1 MNYQQLT
8 ERRRYQ
14 ISALLEQGISVPEI
28 IGIKKELLKRGGQL
42 EIDSICATIL
52 YRHLT
57 QKQRVDAM
65 VLIRSLSNP
74 ILKSKLITKA
84 LDATYLN
91 PQWGIWSM
99 TNDELQADKDF
110 HEFIDSFASYI
121 GLSASGLGVKEL
133 IDSARSNQKLAKG
146 GIVMLVIW
154 GTVAFN
160 KSELN
165 KVSKE
170 INNRTVMLTS
180 ELY

>member
-1 MNYQQLT
+1 MN
-8 ERRRYQ
+8 
-14 ISALLEQGISVPEI
+14 
-28 IGIKKELLKRGGQL
+28 
-42 EIDSICATIL
+42 
-52 YRHLT
+52 
-57 QKQRVDAM
+57 
-65 VLIRSLSNP
+65 
-74 ILKSKLITKA
+74 
-84 LDATYLN
+84 
-91 PQWGIWSM
+91 
-99 TNDELQADKDF
+99 
-110 HEFIDSFASYI
+110 SFASYI

-165 KVSKE
+165 KVRKE

>member
-1 MNYQQLT
+1 MTKLISIANLPYNLSASRAAQL
-8 ERRRYQ
+8 
-14 ISALLEQGISVPEI
+14 SVLSEI

-65 VLIRSLSNP
+65 VLIRSLSSP

-110 HEFIDSFASYI
+110 HEFIC
-121 GLSASGLGVKEL
+121 
-133 IDSARSNQKLAKG
+133 
-146 GIVMLVIW
+146 
-154 GTVAFN
+154 
-160 KSELN
+160 
-165 KVSKE
+165 
-170 INNRTVMLTS
+170 
-180 ELY
+180 